1 MKKRLMGFIGG
12 FIFLSALGWGKNF
25 QDVKSG
31 ISFDYDENLWEIA
44 PTKTLEQET
53 LVNFQ
58 RKVPDKEGDTT
69 YFSRLSVVKDDLSKI
84 KKVKDSKLPKLQAY
98 QNHAAEFLQS
108 QRFDILSAE
117 KKDIPGI
124 PSGAFQMIARQRD
137 FGLTFQQV
145 GFLAGDT
152 AYLVTATVRT
162 KKYPEYQ
169 KELEQIFQSLKWT
182 P

>member
-1 MKKRLMGFIGG
+1 MKKR
-12 FIFLSALGWGKNF
+12 SLGLVGVWVLVASISWGKNYRDS
-25 QDVKSG
+25 QSG
-31 ISFDYDENLWEIA
+31 ISLDYDESLWEVA

-69 YFSRLSVVKDDLSKI
+69 YFSRISVVKDDLSKI
-84 KKVKDSKLPKLQAY
+84 KKLKSSKLPKLQAY

-108 QRFDILSAE
+108 QRFDILSSE
-117 KKDIPGI
+117 KKELPGV
-124 PSGAFQMIARQRD
+124 PGGAFQMIARQRD

-145 GFLAGDT
+145 GFISGDT

-169 KELEQIFQSLKWT
+169 KELEQLFQSLKWT

>member
-1 MKKRLMGFIGG
+1 MKKRLIGLMSSLVLVAG
-12 FIFLSALGWGKNF
+12 SSWGKNF
-25 QDVKSG
+25 QDSKSG
-31 ISFDYDENLWEIA
+31 ISFDYDENLWEVA

-53 LVNFQ
+53 LINFQ

-84 KKVKDSKLPKLQAY
+84 KKVKESKLPKLQAY

-108 QRFDILSAE
+108 QRFDILSSE
-117 KKDIPGI
+117 KKDLPGV
-124 PSGAFQMIARQRD
+124 PGGAFQMIARQRD

-145 GFLAGDT
+145 GFVTADT